1 MSAVDPTQV
10 ADNSVPAIV
19 HIEQVERDG
28 NPVDLQARIRIAGG
42 RQRITFN
49 YSGLSLSVPERVR
62 FRYKLDGYDKNWSEP
77 GTAREAVYTNLD
89 PASYR
94 FRVMASNSAG
104 LWNGQESTIQF
115 EIEPL
120 FWQT

>member
-1 MSAVDPTQV
+1 MVLQQSQLHKIFRRPPRYQQPCNSADTNGEFATHRAIAVT
-10 ADNSVPAIV
+10 ASTHIV
-19 HIEQVERDG
+19 H
-28 NPVDLQARIRIAGG
+28 
-42 RQRITFN
+42 
-49 YSGLSLSVPERVR
+49 
-62 FRYKLDGYDKNWSEP
+62 WSEP